1 LWWCILL
8 FKYCRKTALND
19 KIMSILWHVAFNLSL
34 KVTSHLFNHMQL
46 CDLVWKMYLIFM
58 YLKITLTLK
67 SNDKYL
73 MPSCRNIFPLNTW
86 ISDHSY
92 FISSSLYQF
101 YNILKLKTVLNFDI
115 AEILLKLAL
124 NTNQSID
131 QVSLNM
137 VFTCLN
143 QTQ

>member
-1 LWWCILL
+1 MPQDTHNFIIQCC
-8 FKYCRKTALND
+8 FST
-19 KIMSILWHVAFNLSL
+19 
-34 KVTSHLFNHMQL
+34 
-46 CDLVWKMYLIFM
+46 IFEQQNASSQ
-58 YLKITLTLK
+58 ILTLK

-86 ISDHSY
+86 ISDHFY